1 MNYLDII
8 IAHFSAD
15 NAKHIS
21 LVAVILYSV
30 ICRLNLLDESSKTTI
45 KIFYVSLGFLVA
57 LSLKLCSHNEIIY
70 GLSVISLCL
79 LFDSVNWKNR
89 QPTYAIDPLKRRL
102 FL

>member
-8 IAHFSAD
+8 MTHFSAE

-45 KIFYVSLGFLVA
+45 PIITLSHIF
-57 LSLKLCSHNEIIY
+57 IIFT
-70 GLSVISLCL
+70 LQKHQISR
-79 LFDSVNWKNR
+79 NR
-89 QPTYAIDPLKRRL
+89 KYL
-102 FL
+102 